1 MTSEK
6 RVARVASPKSIT
18 LERVSKTFQTKEG
31 VLQVLEDLSFYVA
44 EGEAVAVVGPSGSGK
59 TTLLNLLAGLDF
71 PTTGHIRVNN
81 EEIRGPSP
89 ERGVIFQ
96 QYAVFPYLTVHQ
108 NVTFGLTLAANKKN
122 KAEREQIAAHYIR
135 LMGLQG
141 FENAYPKTLSGGMKQ
156 RLAIARAYAVNPKI
170 LFMDEPFAA
179 LDAQTRDLMQELI
192 LQLLAKEQKTVI
204 FVTHS
209 VEEAIFVANRIV
221 VVTARPATVQEIVD
235 VPFPFPRTAEVK
247 TSVEFMQIR
256 RYVESLVRQQYA
268 AAHPEAVTK

>member
-235 VPFPFPRTAEVK
+235 VPFPFPRTAEIK